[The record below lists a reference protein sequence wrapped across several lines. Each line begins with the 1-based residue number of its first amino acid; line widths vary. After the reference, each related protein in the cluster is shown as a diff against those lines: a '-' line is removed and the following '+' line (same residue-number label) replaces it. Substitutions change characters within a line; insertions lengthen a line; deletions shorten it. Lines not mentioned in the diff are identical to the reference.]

1 MQKKIASKI
10 SAGVL
15 SALLVL
21 QGMFPTV
28 AVMADEI
35 SETGSSETVIEETIA
50 ETSESSETKATE
62 ETKASETSETTAE
75 TKPSETEET
84 ATTGS
89 TETSET
95 TAAETSES
103 TAEQTVPSETTEA
116 SAPSETTEA
125 KSSVNIVDA
134 TDSKAFSNI
143 VSDLSTSNR
152 LIVQT
157 TADIRSFIRNSTG
170 AYLNGTYVIAFSDK
184 ASYNSAISYF
194 EANGIAYAE
203 DGAVSL
209 CSNGIDLIK
218 GYEINPGASTKIAVI
233 DTGSNVANEK
243 YSVIGD
249 DVTDQHGHGTNISNY
264 ILSQTNDAYIIS
276 IKAIGSD
283 GTGNVSDICA
293 AITMAQNLKV
303 EVILMALSVKDNGE
317 YDAFKELVWDAQSKG
332 ITVIAS
338 AGNNNADAEDY
349 LPAGISGVITV
360 GALTEDG
367 YKYSTS
373 NYGDVVDYYIPAKS
387 TSEASALFAGK
398 LIANKLDGVATSYK
412 VNADDPTDP
421 VEPDTDLAEVNLTK
435 KKAGVYIFVTKAQMV
450 AAGYTSSDAFRNAV
464 VNAADAMTG
473 AKYSQSGSGGS
484 GEKVDC
490 ITYTHLAF
498 AQALKKISKLRESGG
513 YVYFSGSCKGEK
525 PWRLYTTTGSTGC
538 TSWLSLHGIGSPSS
552 AGVSMASHSLKDL
565 GVEKGDLVFFGNS
578 KDGYWHHAAIYAG
591 SSTYF
596 WQARGSSYTAGK
608 SKRSGVSVNED
619 TSGNDRILV
628 LHIEDFKE
636 EPKIT
641 LTKSIESGYSV
652 LTDGNS
658 CYSLA
663 GTSYTLYKSYEF
675 GDVPTQEL
683 ATFSIDASGK
693 TSTTYKIAANTTYF
707 LVETKSGSGFEID
720 PAIYKIV
727 TGSKVTDPITVTNLL
742 TEESTKIS
750 VKNDLFTI
758 PMTDIP
764 VVDPF
769 AFNLDKVSTEGQH
782 TTADFNNAKF
792 RLEYYGQN
800 IAFDTA
806 VSGTPTTVFEFNLNG
821 TKQQVSLKFLAGLT
835 ATGGSNKNYFKNLYD
850 SGILDNDFKLPL
862 GTYRIYEIGAPAGYE
877 LNKQVFRIR
886 IYQGSDG
893 NATRKMGAEGTAA
906 NGYNYFSHK
915 LDKSDPNYA
924 QLKITLNETTIN
936 GHYSL
941 TKTMDDNEIVKD
953 ITGVYNFELRNMT
966 DDTLIATGVSEKDG
980 RVHWTYKLADL
991 YSADNP
997 EIDLTGKQT
1006 YELELAVYNA
1016 NKAKIS
1022 YEVREFIPQTAFGN
1036 TSIEYSYT
1044 TPSGWTRS
1052 ADGSYFYKKVTLN
1065 DNDTFVDVLKNNV
1078 EYGDIS
1084 INKAIPVDDTFDRT
1098 KVTFYLY
1105 NTDKNVLIASGKVD
1119 SNGNIE
1125 WTKLASTGYG
1135 VDDCKVGINE
1145 VKHLPLG
1152 KYRIEEVWNRAYLE
1166 SLDGRKVE
1174 IISTNN
1180 SGWTLDQKSDTTRYY
1195 KNFVLKEDGKVFAF
1209 GSIKNDEHVQWFN
1222 MTKTVTVAGD
1232 VSTIKADLFYVTDN
1246 KELVKVAEGSCTTSK
1261 GKGTYNFTWEYNGVS
1276 EIRKGIQTL
1285 KLPEGDYIVREYVPK
1300 TFYANNKDN
1309 VPYTYMVPEGFTAV
1323 KDKSGKIVSFEKSF
1337 HAYNNETAV
1346 ISQSITNTR
1355 IEASLEIRKVEQA
1368 ATIDRDFRFAIY
1380 YRGNEAEAQNIG
1392 VFTDKYFLDTVTVRT
1407 SKGSGMASL
1416 NKIPE
1421 GWYEIVEIQS
1431 VGWAASWVNSD
1442 TNTADGKLI
1451 HASSEGGTNATPVI
1465 RDNVAL
1471 FGIDVPGVLVYNK
1484 ISIDVFVKKYD
1495 AWTKKVIT
1503 TAGDHPENIHLTFYL
1518 YKDTNGNGVLDKDE
1532 MGSYQV
1538 MVDTDD
1544 DGNVVFKDI
1553 PAGKYI
1559 LREVATV
1566 NGYYLTA
1573 PDIAFEVNDAI
1584 NFEAHPANTP
1594 YAEPVKVKKVDN
1606 ETNEP
1611 LSGAEFAVFV
1621 DSNDNGVWDKADKRA
1636 QVWIDANKNK
1646 LIDDGELKECVMT
1659 ETSEGVYE
1667 SNGVLHFND
1676 GSKDFG
1682 NRYFIVEVNAP
1693 TGYFFVKPDGT
1704 FTTENTCEAFT
1715 IRAKDT
1721 TAADFKVGV
1730 KEFKFRN
1737 QTGSV
1742 YIHKVND
1749 KNEFLSGA
1757 EFTIYR
1763 DEDCKEIVGKLVEN
1777 TENQRYEYRGLGIGK
1792 YYIKE
1797 TIAPEYYIEDPNTYA
1812 FEITTTAIH
1821 ATVDNI
1827 DWKPEDGI
1835 RGEFLNFNP
1844 IVKTTLTDTDTK
1856 VHVVTLKKTITLV
1869 DTVEYEGLIVG
1880 KAYVMEGTLYDKATG
1895 KEILDAEG
1903 KPVTNSVTF
1912 IPKTANGTV
1921 DVPFTIE
1928 IELVTGKTLVAAEK
1942 VKPEGSDRYCG
1953 IHYDLNDIEQT
1964 VYVPKIGTT
1973 ATINGDKA
1981 IYLGSKEVRNLT
1993 IVDKLSYK
2001 GLEPGRTYRAEAALY
2016 KTDGTQITRN
2026 GTPVIAMLEFTPK
2039 SSEGSVEVKIT
2050 FSSEGLSEGDKIV
2063 VFEKVYDALTGILI
2077 GSHEDLND
2085 DGQTVTIHFRPST
2098 GEVMPTYMKFGAA
2111 LLSLTTLVAS
2121 LFIRRKKKLAC

>member
-15 SALLVL
+15 SAVLVL

-28 AVMADEI
+28 AVMADEV
-35 SETGSSETVIEETIA
+35 SETGSSETVIEETIV
-50 ETSESSETKATE
+50 ETSESE
-62 ETKASETSETTAE
+62 ETTATEDTKVPE
-75 TKPSETEET
+75 TSETEET
-84 ATTGS
+84 VVPEETTVV
-89 TETSET
+89 ETSET
-95 TAAETSES
+95 DTT
-103 TAEQTVPSETTEA
+103 ETTVA
-116 SAPSETTEA
+116 SEPSDSNSA
-125 KSSVNIVDA
+125 VNIVVA
-134 TDSKAFSNI
+134 ADSKAFSDI
-143 VSDLSTSNR
+143 VSDLSSSNR

-157 TADIRSFIRNSTG
+157 ASDIRNVIKNATGVSFD
-170 AYLNGTYVIAFSDK
+170 GTYVISFADK
-184 ASYNSAISYF
+184 KSYDSAISYF
-194 EANGIAYAE
+194 EAHKITYAE
-203 DGAVSL
+203 DGAVKL
-209 CSNGIDLIK
+209 CAGNIEFVLNSG
-218 GYEINPGASTKIAVI
+218 INPNAKTKIAVI

-249 DVTDQHGHGTNISNY
+249 DVSDQHGHGTNIANY
-264 ILSQTNDAYIIS
+264 ILSETDDAYIIS

-293 AITMAQNLKV
+293 AVTMAQSMNV
-303 EVILMALSVKDNGE
+303 DVILMALSVKDNGE
-317 YDAFKELVWDAQSKG
+317 YDAFKEIVKEAKSSG

-338 AGNNNADAEDY
+338 AGNNNADASAY
-349 LPAGISGVITV
+349 LPAGIEGVITV
-360 GALTEDG
+360 GAITADG
-367 YKYSTS
+367 YKYSSS
-373 NYGDVVDYYIPAKS
+373 NYGSCVNYYVSATS
-387 TSEASALFAGK
+387 TSQASALFAGK
-398 LIANKLDGVATSYK
+398 FIAKNIGDVATSCTI
-412 VNADDPTDP
+412 APDDPTDA
-421 VEPDTDLAEVNLTK
+421 DDSDSDLAEVNLTK
-435 KKAGVYIFVTKAQMV
+435 KKAGVYIFITKEQMV

-473 AKYSQSGSGGS
+473 AKYAQSGSGGS

-552 AGVSMASHSLKDL
+552 AGVKMSTHSLSDL
-565 GVEKGDLVFFGNS
+565 GVEKGDLVFFGKS
-578 KDGYWHHAAIYAG
+578 SDGYWHHAAIYAG
-591 SSTYF
+591 SGTYF

-608 SKRSGVSVNED
+608 SQRSGVSVNED

-641 LTKSIESGYSV
+641 LTKSVESDSSV

-663 GTSYTLYKSYEF
+663 GTTYTLYKSYEF
-675 GDVPTQEL
+675 GDVPTQAL

-693 TSTTYKIAANTTYF
+693 TSTTYKIAANSTYF

-720 PAIYKIV
+720 PAIYKIE
-727 TGSKVTDPITVTNLL
+727 TGSKVTDAITVTNLL
-742 TEESTKIS
+742 TEKSTKIS

-764 VVDPF
+764 VSDPF

-792 RLEYYGQN
+792 RLEFFGEK
-800 IAFDTA
+800 ITFDTPI
-806 VSGTPTTVFEFNLNG
+806 TTQKPTTVFEFSLNG
-821 TKQQVSLKFLAGLT
+821 KSQRITLKFLAGLKAT
-835 ATGGSNKNYFKNLYD
+835 AGSNKTYFKDIYD
-850 SGILDNDFKLPL
+850 ADIFDGGMRLPL
-862 GTYRIYEIGAPAGYE
+862 GTYRIYEISAPDGYE
-877 LNKQVFRIR
+877 LNTQVFRTR
-886 IYQGSDG
+886 IYQKDD
-893 NATRKMGAEGTAA
+893 GTAA
-906 NGYNYFSHK
+906 RKSGVEGMSESGYNYFSHK
-915 LDKSDPNYA
+915 LDKSGSDYDL
-924 QLKITLNETTIN
+924 LKITLDETTVN

-941 TKTMDDNEIVKD
+941 TKEMDDNEIVKD
-953 ITGVYNFELRNMT
+953 ITGVYHFELRNTT
-966 DDTLIATGVSEKDG
+966 DNTLIATGVSEKDG
-980 RVHWTYKLADL
+980 RVRWTYTLDGL
-991 YSADNP
+991 RMADNLG
-997 EIDLTGKQT
+997 IFLTNTST

-1016 NKAKIS
+1016 GKAKIS
-1022 YEVREFIPQTAFGN
+1022 YEVREFIPDTVYGN
-1036 TSIEYSYT
+1036 TSIGYSYT
-1044 TPSGWTRS
+1044 TPSGWTKS
-1052 ADGSYFYKKVTLN
+1052 DDGSYFYKKVTLS
-1065 DNDTFVDVLKNNV
+1065 DNDTYVDVIKNNV

-1105 NTDKNVLIASGKVD
+1105 NTDKNILIASGKVD
-1119 SNGNIE
+1119 SKGNIE

-1135 VDDCKVGINE
+1135 VDDCRVGINE

-1152 KYRIEEVWNRAYLE
+1152 NYRIEEVWNRAYLE
-1166 SLDGRKVE
+1166 SLDGKKVE

-1180 SGWTLDQKSDTTRYY
+1180 SGWTLDQKADTTRYY

-1209 GSIKNDEHVQWFN
+1209 GDIKNDEHVQWFN

-1232 VSTIKADLFYVTDN
+1232 VSTIKAELYYVTDN
-1246 KELVKVAEGSCTTSK
+1246 KELVRVADGTCTTSK

-1276 EIRKGIQTL
+1276 EMRNGLQTL

-1300 TFYANNKDN
+1300 TFYANGNKN

-1323 KDKSGKIVSFEKSF
+1323 KDKSGKIVYFEKSF
-1337 HAYNNETAV
+1337 HAYNNEKTV
-1346 ISQSITNTR
+1346 NSQSITNTR

-1368 ATIDRDFRFAIY
+1368 ATIDRDFKFAIY
-1380 YRGNEAEAQNIG
+1380 YRGNDEEAKNIG
-1392 VFTDKYFLDTVTVRT
+1392 VFTDEYLLDTVTVRT
-1407 SKGSGMASL
+1407 SKGSGMTKL

-1431 VGWAASWVNSD
+1431 AGWAASWVNSD
-1442 TNTADGKLI
+1442 SNTADGKLV

-1471 FGIDVPGVLVYNK
+1471 FGVDVPGVLVYNK

-1518 YKDTNGNGVLDKDE
+1518 YKDTNGNGVLDKEE

-1594 YAEPVKVKKVDN
+1594 YAEPVKVTKVDN

-1621 DSNDNGVWDKADKRA
+1621 DSNDNGVWDKADKKA

-1659 ETSEGVYE
+1659 ETSKGVYE

-1676 GSKDFG
+1676 GSKEFG
-1682 NRYFIVEVNAP
+1682 NRYFIVEVKAP
-1693 TGYFFVKPDGT
+1693 AGYFFVKPDGT

-1730 KEFKFRN
+1730 KEFVFRN

-1757 EFTIYR
+1757 EFTIYK
-1763 DEDCKEIVGKLVEN
+1763 DEDCTEIVGKLVEN
-1777 TENQRYEYRGLGIGK
+1777 TEKQRYEYRGLGIGK

-1797 TIAPEYYIEDPNTYA
+1797 TLAPEYYIEDPNTYD
-1812 FEITTTAIH
+1812 FEITTNATY

-1844 IVKTTLTDTDTK
+1844 IIKTTLTDTETK
-1856 VHVVTLKKTITLV
+1856 SHIVALRKTITLV
-1869 DTVEYEGLIVG
+1869 DTVKYEGLVIG
-1880 KAYVMEGTLYDKATG
+1880 KPYVMEGTLYDKATG

-1903 KPVTNSVTF
+1903 KPVTNSVVF
-1912 IPKTANGTV
+1912 IPATTDGTV

-1942 VKPEGSDRYCG
+1942 VKPEGSNRYRG
-1953 IHYDLNDIEQT
+1953 IHYDLNDVEQT

-1973 ATINGDKA
+1973 ATIGGEKA
-1981 IYLGSKEVRNLT
+1981 IYLGSKEVRNIT
-1993 IVDKLSYK
+1993 ITDKLSYK

-2026 GTPVIAMLEFTPK
+2026 GKPVIAMLEFTPK

-2063 VFEKVYDALTGILI
+2063 VFETVYDVETGILI

-2098 GEVMPTYMKFGAA
+2098 GEVMPTYMKFGVA
-2111 LLSLTTLVAS
+2111 LLSLSTLVAS
-2121 LFIRRKKKLAC
+2121 LVIRRKKKLAC

>member
-15 SALLVL
+15 SAVLVL

-35 SETGSSETVIEETIA
+35 SETGSSETVIEETI
-50 ETSESSETKATE
+50 SETDPSKTE
-62 ETKASETSETTAE
+62 ETVPTESSETSETTV
-75 TKPSETEET
+75 
-84 ATTGS
+84 
-89 TETSET
+89 
-95 TAAETSES
+95 AETS
-103 TAEQTVPSETTEA
+103 AEQTVPSETTETTA
-116 SAPSETTEA
+116 TSETTEA
-125 KSSVNIVDA
+125 KSSVDIVDA
-134 TDSKAFSNI
+134 ADSKAFSDI
-143 VSDLSTSNR
+143 VSDLSSANR

-157 TADIRSFIRNSTG
+157 SSDIRSAIKNAKGVSFD
-170 AYLNGTYVIAFSDK
+170 GTYVISFADK
-184 ASYNSAISYF
+184 SSYNNARSYF
-194 EANGIAYAE
+194 DSHKITYAE
-203 DGAVSL
+203 DGAVKL
-209 CSNGIDLIK
+209 CAGRVELIRNA
-218 GYEINPGASTKIAVI
+218 GINPNAKTKIAVI

-249 DVTDQHGHGTNISNY
+249 DVSDQHGHGTNIANY
-264 ILSQTNDAYIIS
+264 ILSETDDAYIIS

-283 GTGNVSDICA
+283 GMGNVSDICA
-293 AITMAQNLKV
+293 AITMAQSMKV
-303 EVILMALSVKDNGE
+303 DVILMALSVKDNGD
-317 YDAFKELVWDAQSKG
+317 YDAFKEIVKDARASG

-338 AGNNNADAEDY
+338 AGNNNADASSY
-349 LPAGISGVITV
+349 LPAGIDGVITV
-360 GALTEDG
+360 GAITTDG
-367 YKYSTS
+367 FKYFSS
-373 NYGDVVDYYIPAKS
+373 NYGPCVNYYVPATS
-387 TSEASALFAGK
+387 TSQASALFAGK
-398 LIANKLDGVATSYK
+398 FISKSIDGVATSC
-412 VNADDPTDP
+412 AISPDDPTD
-421 VEPDTDLAEVNLTK
+421 TDDSDSGLAEVNLTK
-435 KKAGVYIFVTKAQMV
+435 KKAGVYLFVTKSQMV
-450 AAGYTSSDAFRNAV
+450 SLGYSNSDDFRAAVIS
-464 VNAADAMTG
+464 AADAMTG
-473 AKYSQSGSGGS
+473 ANYAQSGGNGSS

-490 ITYTHLAF
+490 ITYTHVAY
-498 AQALKKISKLRESGG
+498 AQALGLISKVRQSGG
-513 YVYFSGSCKGEK
+513 KVYFSGSCTGKDTWK
-525 PWRLYTTTGSTGC
+525 LYTTTGHTGC
-538 TSWLSLHGIGSPSS
+538 TAWLSLHGISVPSNT
-552 AGVSMASHSLKDL
+552 GVNPDTHSLSSL
-565 GVEKGDLVFFGNS
+565 GVEKGDLVFFGKTS
-578 KDGYWHHAAIYAG
+578 DDRWHHAAIYSG
-591 SSTYF
+591 SGTSF
-596 WQARGSSYTAGK
+596 WQAKGSAYTAGK
-608 SKRSGVSVNED
+608 SSRSDVSLNED
-619 TSGNDRILV
+619 GSGYNRILV

-641 LTKSIESGYSV
+641 LTKSVESGHSV
-652 LTDGNS
+652 LTNGNS
-658 CYSLA
+658 CYSLS
-663 GTSYTLYKSYEF
+663 GTKYTLYKSYEF
-675 GDVPTQEL
+675 GDVPTQAL
-683 ATFSIDASGK
+683 ATFTMDASGK

-707 LVETKSGSGFEID
+707 LVETASGSGFEID

-727 TGSKVTDPITVTNLL
+727 TGSSATDPIKVTNLL
-742 TEESTKIS
+742 TEKTQTIS

-758 PMTDIP
+758 PMTDTP

-769 AFNLDKVSTEGQH
+769 SINLDKISTEGQR
-782 TTADFNNAKF
+782 TTANFNNAKF
-792 RLEYYGQN
+792 RLEFYGKS
-800 IAFDTA
+800 IAFDTP

-835 ATGGSNKNYFKNLYD
+835 ATSGSNKTYFKDLYD
-850 SGILDNDFKLPL
+850 SEILENGIKLPL

-877 LNKQVFRIR
+877 LNTQVFRVR

-893 NATRKMGAEGTAA
+893 IATRKVGVEGTSP

-915 LDKSDPNYA
+915 LDKTNPDYNL
-924 QLKITLNETTIN
+924 LKITLNETTVN

-941 TKTMDDNEIVKD
+941 TKEMDDNEIVKD
-953 ITGVYNFELRNMT
+953 ITGVYTFELRNTT
-966 DDTLIATGVSEKDG
+966 DNTLIATGVSEKDG
-980 RVHWTYKLADL
+980 KVRWTYKLADL
-991 YSADNP
+991 HMADNP
-997 EIDLTGKQT
+997 EVILTGTST

-1016 NKAKIS
+1016 GKAKIS
-1022 YEVREFIPQTAFGN
+1022 YEVREFIPKTIFGD

-1052 ADGSYFYKKVTLN
+1052 ADGSCFSKKVTLN
-1065 DNDTFVDVLKNNV
+1065 DNATFVDVIRNNV

-1105 NTDKNVLIASGKVD
+1105 NTDKNVLIATGKVD
-1119 SNGNIE
+1119 SKGNIE
-1125 WTKLASTGYG
+1125 WTKVAAKGYG
-1135 VDDCKVGINE
+1135 VDDCRVGINE

-1152 KYRIEEVWNRAYLE
+1152 NYRIEEVWNRAYLD
-1166 SLDGRKVE
+1166 SLDGKKVE

-1180 SGWTLDQKSDTTRYY
+1180 SGWTLDQKADTTRYY

-1246 KELVKVAEGSCTTSK
+1246 KELIKVAEGTCTTSK
-1261 GKGTYNFTWEYNGVS
+1261 GKGTYNFTWKYNGVS
-1276 EIRKGIQTL
+1276 ENRNGLQTL

-1300 TFYANNKDN
+1300 TFYANGNDN

-1337 HAYNNETAV
+1337 HASNNETAV

-1380 YRGNEAEAQNIG
+1380 YRGNEEKAQNIG
-1392 VFTDKYFLDTVTVRT
+1392 VFTDKYLLDTVTVRT
-1407 SKGSGMASL
+1407 SKGSGMTKL

-1431 VGWAASWVNSD
+1431 AGWAASWVNSD
-1442 TNTADGKLI
+1442 SNTADGKLV

-1471 FGIDVPGVLVYNK
+1471 FGVDVPGVLVYNK

-1495 AWTKKVIT
+1495 AWTKQVIT
-1503 TAGDHPENIHLTFYL
+1503 KAGDHPENIHLTFYL

-1594 YAEPVKVKKVDN
+1594 YAEPVKVTKVDN

-1621 DSNDNGVWDKADKRA
+1621 DSNDNGVWDKADKKA
-1636 QVWIDANKNK
+1636 QVWIDSNKNK
-1646 LIDDGELKECVMT
+1646 LIDDGELKECVMA
-1659 ETSEGVYE
+1659 ETSKGVYE

-1676 GSKDFG
+1676 GSKEFG
-1682 NRYFIVEVNAP
+1682 NRYFIVEVKAP
-1693 TGYFFVKPDGT
+1693 AGYFFVKPDGT

-1715 IRAKDT
+1715 IRDKDT
-1721 TAADFKVGV
+1721 TAADFKVGI

-1742 YIHKVND
+1742 YVHKVND

-1757 EFTIYR
+1757 EFTIYK
-1763 DEDCKEIVGKLVEN
+1763 DEDCTVIVGKLVEN
-1777 TENQRYEYRGLGIGK
+1777 TEKQRYEYRGLGIGK
-1792 YYIKE
+1792 YYLKE
-1797 TIAPEYYIEDPNTYA
+1797 TVAPEYYIEDPNTYD
-1812 FEITTTAIH
+1812 FEITTTATY

-1844 IVKTTLTDTDTK
+1844 IVKTTLTDTETK
-1856 VHVVTLKKTITLV
+1856 GHIVALRKTITLV
-1869 DTVEYEGLIVG
+1869 DTVKFEGLIVG
-1880 KAYVMEGTLYDKATG
+1880 KTYIMEGTLYDKETG
-1895 KEILDAEG
+1895 KAILGPDG
-1903 KPVTNSVTF
+1903 KPITNSVPFKPET
-1912 IPKTANGTV
+1912 TDGTV
-1921 DVPFTIE
+1921 DVPFTVE

-1942 VKPEGSDRYCG
+1942 VKPGNSERYCG
-1953 IHYDLNDIEQT
+1953 IHYDLNDVEQT

-1973 ATINGDKA
+1973 ATINGKKA
-1981 IYLGSKEVRNLT
+1981 IYLGSKEVRNIT
-1993 IVDKLSYK
+1993 ITDKLSFK
-2001 GLEPGRTYRAEAALY
+2001 GLEPGKTYRAEATLY
-2016 KTDGTQITRN
+2016 KADGTQLMSN
-2026 GTPVIAMLEFTPK
+2026 GNPVISMLEFTPK

-2063 VFEKVYDALTGILI
+2063 VFEKVYDVDTGILI

-2085 DGQTVTIHFRPST
+2085 DNQTVTIHFRPST
-2098 GEVMPTYMKFGAA
+2098 GEVMPTYMKIGMA
-2111 LLSLTTLVAS
+2111 LLSLSTLTAS
-2121 LFIRRKKKLAC
+2121 VFIRRKKRLA

>member
-1 MQKKIASKI
+1 MQKKMASKI

-15 SALLVL
+15 SAVLVL

-50 ETSESSETKATE
+50 ETSESE
-62 ETKASETSETTAE
+62 ESKVSETSETTAE
-75 TKPSETEET
+75 TEPSETEET
-84 ATTGS
+84 VATEPS
-89 TETSET
+89 ETSET
-95 TAAETSES
+95 TVAETS
-103 TAEQTVPSETTEA
+103 AEQTVPSETAETTA
-116 SAPSETTEA
+116 TSETTEA

-134 TDSKAFSNI
+134 TDYKVFSDI
-143 VSDLSTSNR
+143 VSDLSSANR

-157 TADIRSFIRNSTG
+157 EKDIRSKITNATG
-170 AYLNGTYVIAFSDK
+170 AYLDGTYVIAFSDK
-184 ASYNSAISYF
+184 ASYNGAISYF

-209 CSNGIDLIK
+209 CSNDLDLINN
-218 GYEINPGASTKIAVI
+218 YEINPGASTKIAVI
-233 DTGSNVANEK
+233 DTGSNVANER

-249 DVTDQHGHGTNISNY
+249 DVSDKHGHGTNISNY

-293 AITMAQNLKV
+293 AITMAQNLNV

-317 YDAFKELVWDAQSKG
+317 YDAFKELVWEAEAKG
-332 ITVIAS
+332 IKIIAS

-360 GALTEDG
+360 GAITEDG
-367 YKYSTS
+367 YKYSSS
-373 NYGDVVDYYIPAKS
+373 NYGDMVDYYVPAKS
-387 TSEASALFAGK
+387 TSEASALFAGMF
-398 LIANKLDGVATSYK
+398 IANKIGDVATSCK
-412 VNADDPTDP
+412 IKEDEPTDP

-435 KKAGVYIFVTKAQMV
+435 KKAGVYVFVTKAQMV

-473 AKYSQSGSGGS
+473 AKYAQSGSGGS

-490 ITYTHLAF
+490 ITYTHLAY

-552 AGVSMASHSLKDL
+552 AGVKMSTHSLSDL
-565 GVEKGDLVFFGNS
+565 GVEKGDLVFFGKS
-578 KDGYWHHAAIYAG
+578 SDGYWHHAAIYAG

-596 WQARGSSYTAGK
+596 WQARGSDYTAGK

-641 LTKSIESGYSV
+641 LTKSVESGYSV
-652 LTDGNS
+652 LTNGNG

-663 GTSYTLYKSYEF
+663 GTTYTLYKSYEF
-675 GDVPTQEL
+675 GDVPTQAL
-683 ATFSIDASGK
+683 ATFAMDASGK
-693 TSTTYKIAANTTYF
+693 TSTNYKIAANTTYF
-707 LVETKSGSGFEID
+707 LVETASGSGFEID
-720 PAIYKIV
+720 PTIYKIE
-727 TGSKVTDPITVTNLL
+727 TGSTVTAPIKVTNLL
-742 TEESTKIS
+742 TETTETIS

-758 PMTDIP
+758 PMTDTP

-769 AFNLDKVSTEGQH
+769 SINLDKISTEGQR
-782 TTADFNNAKF
+782 TTANFNNAKF
-792 RLEYYGQN
+792 RLEFYGKS
-800 IAFDTA
+800 IAFDTP

-835 ATGGSNKNYFKNLYD
+835 ATGGSNKTYFKDLYD
-850 SGILDNDFKLPL
+850 SEILEDDLKLPL

-877 LNKQVFRIR
+877 LNNQVFRVR

-893 NATRKMGAEGTAA
+893 IATRKVGVEGTSP

-915 LDKSDPNYA
+915 LDKTNPDYDF
-924 QLKITLNETTIN
+924 LKITLNETTVN

-941 TKTMDDNEIVKD
+941 TKEMDDNEIVKD
-953 ITGVYNFELRNMT
+953 ISGVYTFELRNTT
-966 DDTLIATGVSEKDG
+966 DNTLIATGVSEKDG
-980 RVHWTYKLADL
+980 RVLWTYKLAGL
-991 YSADNP
+991 HMADNP
-997 EIDLTGKQT
+997 DVILTGTST

-1016 NKAKIS
+1016 GKAKIS
-1022 YEVREFIPQTAFGN
+1022 YEVRELIPKTVFGD
-1036 TSIEYSYT
+1036 TSIEYPYT

-1052 ADGSYFYKKVTLN
+1052 ADGSYFSKKVTLN
-1065 DNDTFVDVLKNNV
+1065 DNATFVDVIRNNV

-1105 NTDKNVLIASGKVD
+1105 NTDKNVLIATGKVD

-1125 WTKLASTGYG
+1125 WTKAASKGYG
-1135 VDDCKVGINE
+1135 VDDCRVGINE

-1152 KYRIEEVWNRAYLE
+1152 NYRIEEVWNRAYLE
-1166 SLDGRKVE
+1166 SLDGKKVE

-1180 SGWTLDQKSDTTRYY
+1180 SGWTLDQKADTTRYY
-1195 KNFVLKEDGKVFAF
+1195 KNFVLKDDGKVFAF

-1246 KELVKVAEGSCTTSK
+1246 KELIKVAEGSCTTSK

-1276 EIRKGIQTL
+1276 ENRNGLQTL

-1300 TFYANNKDN
+1300 TFYANGNDN

-1337 HAYNNETAV
+1337 HASNNETAV

-1380 YRGNEAEAQNIG
+1380 YRGNEEKAQNIG
-1392 VFTDKYFLDTVTVRT
+1392 VFTDKYLLDTVTVRT
-1407 SKGSGMASL
+1407 SKGSGMTKL

-1431 VGWAASWVNSD
+1431 AGWAASWVNSD
-1442 TNTADGKLI
+1442 SNTADGKLV
-1451 HASSEGGTNATPVI
+1451 HATSEGGTNATPVI

-1471 FGIDVPGVLVYNK
+1471 FGVDVPGVLVYNK

-1495 AWTKKVIT
+1495 AWTKQVIT
-1503 TAGDHPENIHLTFYL
+1503 KAGDHPENIHLTFYL

-1594 YAEPVKVKKVDN
+1594 YAEPVKVTKVDN

-1621 DSNDNGVWDKADKRA
+1621 DSNDNGVWDKADKKA

-1646 LIDDGELKECVMT
+1646 LIDDGELKECVMA
-1659 ETSEGVYE
+1659 ETSKGVYE

-1676 GSKDFG
+1676 GSKEFG
-1682 NRYFIVEVNAP
+1682 NRYFIIEVNAP
-1693 TGYFFVKPDGT
+1693 SGYFFVKPDGT
-1704 FTTENTCEAFT
+1704 FTTENTFEAFS
-1715 IRAKDT
+1715 IRGKDT
-1721 TAADFKVGV
+1721 TAADFKVGI

-1742 YIHKVND
+1742 YVHKVND

-1757 EFTIYR
+1757 EFTIYK
-1763 DEDCKEIVGKLVEN
+1763 DEDCTVIVGKLVEN
-1777 TENQRYEYRGLGIGK
+1777 TEKQRYEYRGLDIGK

-1812 FEITTTAIH
+1812 FEITTSATH

-1844 IVKTTLTDTDTK
+1844 IVKTTLTDTETK
-1856 VHVVTLKKTITLV
+1856 THIVALRKTITLV
-1869 DTVEYEGLIVG
+1869 DTVKFEGLTVG
-1880 KAYVMEGTLYDKATG
+1880 KSYIMEGTLYDKATG
-1895 KEILDAEG
+1895 KAILGSDG
-1903 KPVTNSVTF
+1903 NPITNSVPFKPET
-1912 IPKTANGTV
+1912 TDGTV
-1921 DVPFTIE
+1921 DVPFTVE
-1928 IELVTGKTLVAAEK
+1928 IELVTGKTLVAGEK

-1953 IHYDLNDIEQT
+1953 IHYDLNDAPQT

-1973 ATINGDKA
+1973 ATINGNKA
-1981 IYLGSKEVRNLT
+1981 IYLGSKEIRNIT
-1993 IVDKLSYK
+1993 ITDKIAYK
-2001 GLEPGRTYRAEAALY
+2001 GLEPGRTYRAEATLY
-2016 KTDGTQITRN
+2016 KKDGTQLMSN
-2026 GTPVIAMLEFTPK
+2026 GNPVISMLEFTPK

-2063 VFEKVYDALTGILI
+2063 VFEKVYDVETGILI

-2085 DGQTVTIHFRPST
+2085 DDQTVTIHFRPST

-2111 LLSLTTLVAS
+2111 LLSLSTLTAS
-2121 LFIRRKKKLAC
+2121 IFIRRKKKFAC

>member
-28 AVMADEI
+28 SVMADEI
-35 SETGSSETVIEETIA
+35 SETKPSETVIEKTI
-50 ETSESSETKATE
+50 TESSE
-62 ETKASETSETTAE
+62 ETKASEETTVPETSETTTE
-75 TKPSETEET
+75 TKTSETEET
-84 ATTGS
+84 TASEETTVPETSETGI

-95 TAAETSES
+95 T
-103 TAEQTVPSETTEA
+103 ETTETA
-116 SAPSETTEA
+116 APSEPTEA
-125 KSSVNIVDA
+125 RSTVNIVNA
-134 TDSKAFSNI
+134 TDSKAFSDI
-143 VSDLSTSNR
+143 VSDLSSANR

-157 TADIRSFIRNSTG
+157 TSDIRNVIKNATGVSFD
-170 AYLNGTYVIAFSDK
+170 GTYVISFSDK
-184 ASYNSAISYF
+184 ESYNSAITYF
-194 EANGIAYAE
+194 EAHKITYAE
-203 DGAVSL
+203 DGAVKL
-209 CSNGIDLIK
+209 CADRIELILNS
-218 GYEINPGASTKIAVI
+218 GINPNAKTRIAVI

-249 DVTDQHGHGTNISNY
+249 DVADQHGHGTNIANY
-264 ILSQTNDAYIIS
+264 ILSETDDAYIIS
-276 IKAIGSD
+276 IKAIGAD

-293 AITMAQNLKV
+293 AVTMAQSMNV
-303 EVILMALSVKDNGE
+303 DVILMALSVRDNGE
-317 YDAFKELVWDAQSKG
+317 YDAFKELVKEAKASG

-338 AGNNNADAEDY
+338 AGNNNADASAY
-349 LPAGISGVITV
+349 LPAGIEGVITV
-360 GALTEDG
+360 GAITADG
-367 YKYSTS
+367 FKYSSS
-373 NYGDVVDYYIPAKS
+373 NYGSCVNYYVPATS
-387 TSEASALFAGK
+387 TSQASALFAGK
-398 LIANKLDGVATSYK
+398 FIAKNIGDVATSCTI
-412 VNADDPTDP
+412 APDDPTDTDDS
-421 VEPDTDLAEVNLTK
+421 DTDLAEVNLTK
-435 KKAGVYIFVTKAQMV
+435 KKAGVYIFVTKEQMI

-473 AKYSQSGSGGS
+473 AKYAQSGSGGS

-490 ITYTHLAF
+490 ITYTHLAY

-552 AGVSMASHSLKDL
+552 AGVKMSTHSLSDL
-565 GVEKGDLVFFGNS
+565 GVKKGDLVFFGKS
-578 KDGYWHHAAIYAG
+578 SDGYWHHAAIYAG

-596 WQARGSSYTAGK
+596 WQARGSAYTAGK
-608 SKRSGVSVNED
+608 SKKSGVTVNED
-619 TSGNDRILV
+619 SSGNDRILV
-628 LHIEDFKE
+628 LHIEDFVE
-636 EPKIT
+636 ESSVT
-641 LTKSIESGYSV
+641 VTKSVTDGYSV
-652 LTDGNS
+652 LTNSNS
-658 CYSLA
+658 CYSLN
-663 GTSYTLYKSYEF
+663 GTTYTLYSAYSESE
-675 GDVPTQEL
+675 GLSGSL

-693 TSTTYKIAANTTYF
+693 TSTKYKIKANTTYY
-707 LVETKSGSGFEID
+707 LKETAAGSGFELD
-720 PAIYKIV
+720 NDIYKIV
-727 TGSKVTDPITVTNLL
+727 TGSSITADITVTNL
-742 TEESTKIS
+742 STGDSNKIS
-750 VKNDLFTI
+750 VKSNVFTI
-758 PMTDIP
+758 PMTDTP

-769 AFNLDKVSTEGQH
+769 SFNLDKVSTEGQH

-792 RLEYYGQN
+792 RLEFYGQS

-806 VSGTPTTVFEFNLNG
+806 VSGTPTTVFEFALNG
-821 TKQQVSLKFLAGLT
+821 KTQRVSLEYLAGLT
-835 ATGGSNKNYFKNLYD
+835 AIGGSNKTYFKDLYD
-850 SGILDNDFKLPL
+850 SEILDNDFMLPL
-862 GTYRIYEIGAPAGYE
+862 GTYRIYEISAPAGYE
-877 LNKQVFRIR
+877 LNTQVFRVR

-893 NATRKMGAEGTAA
+893 NASRTFGVEGAASS
-906 NGYNYFSHK
+906 GYNYFSHK
-915 LDKSDPNYA
+915 LDKSGSDYDL
-924 QLKITLNETTIN
+924 LKIALDETTIN
-936 GHYSL
+936 GYYSL
-941 TKTMDDNEIVKD
+941 TKEMDDNEIVKD
-953 ITGVYNFELRNMT
+953 IDGIYTFELRNTT
-966 DDTLIATGVSEKDG
+966 DNALIATGVSEKDG
-980 RVHWTYKLADL
+980 RVRWRYTLEGL
-991 YSADNP
+991 RMADNLG
-997 EIDLTGKQT
+997 IILTDTPT

-1016 NKAKIS
+1016 GKTKIS
-1022 YEVREFIPQTAFGN
+1022 YEVREFIPKTVFGN

-1052 ADGSYFYKKVTLN
+1052 ADGKYFSKKVTLN
-1065 DNDTFVDVLKNNV
+1065 DNATFVDVIKNNV
-1078 EYGDIS
+1078 EYGDIT

-1105 NTDKNVLIASGKVD
+1105 NTDKNVLVTSGKVD
-1119 SNGNIE
+1119 SKGNIE

-1135 VDDCKVGINE
+1135 VDDCRVGINE

-1152 KYRIEEVWNRAYLE
+1152 NYRIEEVWNRAYLE
-1166 SLDGRKVE
+1166 SLDGKKVE

-1180 SGWTLDQKSDTTRYY
+1180 SGWALDQKADTTRYY
-1195 KNFVLKEDGKVFAF
+1195 KAFVLKEDGKVFAF
-1209 GSIKNDEHVQWFN
+1209 GDITNDEHVQWFN

-1246 KELVKVAEGSCTTSK
+1246 KELIRVAEGSCTTSK

-1276 EIRKGIQTL
+1276 ENRNGLQTL
-1285 KLPEGDYIVREYVPK
+1285 KLPEGDYIVKEYVPK
-1300 TFYANNKDN
+1300 TFYANGKSN

-1337 HAYNNETAV
+1337 HASNNETAV

-1368 ATIDRDFRFAIY
+1368 ATIDRDFKFAIY
-1380 YRGNEAEAQNIG
+1380 YRGNDAEAKNIG
-1392 VFTDKYFLDTVTVRT
+1392 VFTDKYLLDTVTVRT

-1416 NKIPE
+1416 SKIPE

-1431 VGWAASWVNSD
+1431 AGWAASWVNSD
-1442 TNTADGKLI
+1442 SNTADGKLV
-1451 HASSEGGTNATPVI
+1451 HASSEDGTNATPVI

-1471 FGIDVPGVLVYNK
+1471 FGVDVPGVLVYNK

-1503 TAGDHPENIHLTFYL
+1503 TAGNHPEDIHLTFYL
-1518 YKDTNGNGVLDKDE
+1518 YKDTNGNGALDKDE

-1594 YAEPVKVKKVDN
+1594 YAEPVKVTKVDN

-1621 DSNDNGVWDKADKRA
+1621 DSNDNGVWDKDDKKA
-1636 QVWIDANKNK
+1636 EVWIDANKNK
-1646 LIDDGELKECVMT
+1646 LIDDGELKECAMA
-1659 ETSEGVYE
+1659 ETSKGVYE
-1667 SNGVLHFND
+1667 SYGVLHFND
-1676 GSKDFG
+1676 GSKEFG
-1682 NRYFIVEVNAP
+1682 NRYFIVEVKAP
-1693 TGYFFVKPDGT
+1693 AGYFFVKPDGT

-1715 IRAKDT
+1715 IRGKDT
-1721 TAADFKVGV
+1721 TATDFKVGI

-1737 QTGSV
+1737 QTGTV
-1742 YIHKVND
+1742 YVHKAND

-1757 EFTIYR
+1757 EFTIYK
-1763 DEDCKEIVGKLVEN
+1763 DEECKVVVGKLTEN
-1777 TENQRYEYRGLGIGK
+1777 TEKQRYEYRGLDIGK

-1812 FEITTTAIH
+1812 FEITTSATH

-1844 IVKTTLTDTDTK
+1844 IVKTTLTDTETK
-1856 VHVVTLKKTITLV
+1856 THIVALRKTITLV
-1869 DTVEYEGLIVG
+1869 DTVKFEGLTVG
-1880 KAYVMEGTLYDKATG
+1880 KSYVMEGTLYDKATG
-1895 KEILDAEG
+1895 EIINDSEG
-1903 KPVTNSVTF
+1903 KPITNSVIFVPET
-1912 IPKTANGTV
+1912 TDGTV
-1921 DVPFTIE
+1921 DVPFTVE

-1942 VKPEGSDRYCG
+1942 VKPENSERYCG
-1953 IHYDLNDIEQT
+1953 IHYDLNDVEQT

-1973 ATINGDKA
+1973 ATIGGNKA
-1981 IYLGSKEVRNLT
+1981 IYLGSKEVRNIT
-1993 IVDKLSYK
+1993 ITDKLSYK

-2063 VFEKVYDALTGILI
+2063 VFEKVFDVETGILI

-2111 LLSLTTLVAS
+2111 LLSLSTLVAS
-2121 LFIRRKKKLAC
+2121 LLIRRKKKLSC

>member
-15 SALLVL
+15 SAVLVL

-35 SETGSSETVIEETIA
+35 SETGSSETVIEETI
-50 ETSESSETKATE
+50 SETDPSKTE
-62 ETKASETSETTAE
+62 ETVPTESSETSETTV
-75 TKPSETEET
+75 
-84 ATTGS
+84 
-89 TETSET
+89 
-95 TAAETSES
+95 AETS
-103 TAEQTVPSETTEA
+103 AEQTVPSETTETTA
-116 SAPSETTEA
+116 TSETTEA
-125 KSSVNIVDA
+125 KSSVDIVDA
-134 TDSKAFSNI
+134 ADSKAFSDI
-143 VSDLSTSNR
+143 VSDLSSANR

-157 TADIRSFIRNSTG
+157 SSDIRSAIKNAKGVSFD
-170 AYLNGTYVIAFSDK
+170 GTYVISFADK
-184 ASYNSAISYF
+184 SSYNNARSYF
-194 EANGIAYAE
+194 DSHKITYAE
-203 DGAVSL
+203 DGAVKL
-209 CSNGIDLIK
+209 CAGRVELIRNA
-218 GYEINPGASTKIAVI
+218 GINPNAKTKIAVI

-249 DVTDQHGHGTNISNY
+249 DVSDQHGHGTNIANY
-264 ILSQTNDAYIIS
+264 ILSETDDAYIIS

-283 GTGNVSDICA
+283 GMGNVSDICA
-293 AITMAQNLKV
+293 AITMAQSMKV
-303 EVILMALSVKDNGE
+303 DVILMALSVKDNGD
-317 YDAFKELVWDAQSKG
+317 YDAFKEIVKDARASG

-338 AGNNNADAEDY
+338 AGNNNADASSY
-349 LPAGISGVITV
+349 LPAGIDGVITV
-360 GALTEDG
+360 GAITTDG
-367 YKYSTS
+367 FKYFSS
-373 NYGDVVDYYIPAKS
+373 NYGPCVNYYVPATS
-387 TSEASALFAGK
+387 TSQASALFAGK
-398 LIANKLDGVATSYK
+398 FISKSIDGVATSC
-412 VNADDPTDP
+412 AISPDDPTD
-421 VEPDTDLAEVNLTK
+421 TDDSDSGLAEVNLTK
-435 KKAGVYIFVTKAQMV
+435 KKAGVYLFVTKSQMV
-450 AAGYTSSDAFRNAV
+450 SLGYSNSDDFRAAVIS
-464 VNAADAMTG
+464 AADAMTG
-473 AKYSQSGSGGS
+473 ANYAQSGGNGSS

-490 ITYTHLAF
+490 ITYTHVAY
-498 AQALKKISKLRESGG
+498 AQALGLISKVRQSGG
-513 YVYFSGSCKGEK
+513 KVYFSGSCTGKDTWK
-525 PWRLYTTTGSTGC
+525 LYTTTGHTGC
-538 TSWLSLHGIGSPSS
+538 TAWLSLHGISVPSNT
-552 AGVSMASHSLKDL
+552 GVNPDTHSLSSL
-565 GVEKGDLVFFGNS
+565 GVEKGDLVFFGKTS
-578 KDGYWHHAAIYAG
+578 DDRWHHAAIYSG
-591 SSTYF
+591 SGTSF
-596 WQARGSSYTAGK
+596 WQAKGSAYTAGK
-608 SKRSGVSVNED
+608 SSRSDVSLNED
-619 TSGNDRILV
+619 GSGYNRILV

-641 LTKSIESGYSV
+641 LTKSVESGHSV
-652 LTDGNS
+652 LTNGNS
-658 CYSLA
+658 CYSLS
-663 GTSYTLYKSYEF
+663 GTKYTLYKSYEF
-675 GDVPTQEL
+675 GDVPTQAL
-683 ATFSIDASGK
+683 ATFTMDASGK

-707 LVETKSGSGFEID
+707 LVETASGSGFEID

-727 TGSKVTDPITVTNLL
+727 TGSSATDPIKVTNLL
-742 TEESTKIS
+742 TEKTQTIS

-758 PMTDIP
+758 PMTDTP

-769 AFNLDKVSTEGQH
+769 SINLDKISTEGQR
-782 TTADFNNAKF
+782 TTANFNNAKF
-792 RLEYYGQN
+792 RLEFYGKS
-800 IAFDTA
+800 IAFDTP

-835 ATGGSNKNYFKNLYD
+835 ATSGSNKTYFKDLYD
-850 SGILDNDFKLPL
+850 SEILENGIKLPL

-877 LNKQVFRIR
+877 LNTQVFRVR

-893 NATRKMGAEGTAA
+893 IATRKVGVEGTSP

-915 LDKSDPNYA
+915 LDKTNPDYNL
-924 QLKITLNETTIN
+924 LKITLNETTVN

-941 TKTMDDNEIVKD
+941 TKEMDDNEIVKD
-953 ITGVYNFELRNMT
+953 ITGVYTFELRNTT
-966 DDTLIATGVSEKDG
+966 DNTLIATGVSEKDG
-980 RVHWTYKLADL
+980 KVRWTYKLADL
-991 YSADNP
+991 HMADNP
-997 EIDLTGKQT
+997 EVILTGTST

-1016 NKAKIS
+1016 GKAKIS
-1022 YEVREFIPQTAFGN
+1022 YEVREFIPKTIFGD

-1052 ADGSYFYKKVTLN
+1052 ADGSCFSKKVTLN
-1065 DNDTFVDVLKNNV
+1065 DNATFVDVIRNNV

-1105 NTDKNVLIASGKVD
+1105 NTDKNVLIATGKVD
-1119 SNGNIE
+1119 SKGNIE
-1125 WTKLASTGYG
+1125 WTKVAAKGYG
-1135 VDDCKVGINE
+1135 VDDCRVGINE

-1152 KYRIEEVWNRAYLE
+1152 NYRIEEVWNRAYLD
-1166 SLDGRKVE
+1166 SLDGKKVE

-1180 SGWTLDQKSDTTRYY
+1180 SGWTLDQKADTTRYY

-1246 KELVKVAEGSCTTSK
+1246 KELIKVAEGTCTTSK
-1261 GKGTYNFTWEYNGVS
+1261 GKGTYNFTWKYNGVS
-1276 EIRKGIQTL
+1276 ENRNGLQTL

-1300 TFYANNKDN
+1300 TFYANGNDN

-1337 HAYNNETAV
+1337 HASNNETAV

-1380 YRGNEAEAQNIG
+1380 YRGNEEKAQNIG
-1392 VFTDKYFLDTVTVRT
+1392 VFTDKYLLDTVTVRT
-1407 SKGSGMASL
+1407 SKGSGMTKL

-1431 VGWAASWVNSD
+1431 AGWAASWVNSD
-1442 TNTADGKLI
+1442 SNTADGKLV

-1471 FGIDVPGVLVYNK
+1471 FGVDVPGVLVYNK

-1495 AWTKKVIT
+1495 AWTKQVIT

-1594 YAEPVKVKKVDN
+1594 YAEPVKVTKFDN

-1621 DSNDNGVWDKADKRA
+1621 DSNDNGVWDKADKKA

-1646 LIDDGELKECVMT
+1646 LIDDGELKECVMV
-1659 ETSEGVYE
+1659 ETSKGVYE

-1676 GSKDFG
+1676 GSKEFG

-1693 TGYFFVKPDGT
+1693 SGYFFVKPDGT
-1704 FTTENTCEAFT
+1704 FTTENTFEAFT
-1715 IRAKDT
+1715 IRGKDT

-1730 KEFKFRN
+1730 KKFKLRN

-1742 YIHKVND
+1742 YVRKVND
-1749 KNEFLSGA
+1749 KGAFLSGA
-1757 EFTIYR
+1757 EFVIYK
-1763 DEDCKEIVGKLVEN
+1763 DEDCTVMVGKLVEN
-1777 TENQRYEYRGLGIGK
+1777 TKDQVYEYRGLGIGK

-1797 TIAPEYYIEDPNTYA
+1797 TVAPEYYIEDPNTYS
-1812 FEITTTAIH
+1812 FEITTKAIH
-1821 ATVDNI
+1821 VTVDNI
-1827 DWKPEDGI
+1827 DWKPELGI
-1835 RGEFLNFNP
+1835 RGNFLNFNP
-1844 IVKTTLTDTDTK
+1844 IVKTTLTDTETK
-1856 VHVVTLKKTITLV
+1856 GHIVALRKTITLV
-1869 DTVEYEGLIVG
+1869 DTVKFEGLTVG
-1880 KAYVMEGTLYDKATG
+1880 KTYIMEGTLYDKATG
-1895 KEILDAEG
+1895 KAILGPDG
-1903 KPVTNSVTF
+1903 NPITNSVPFKPET
-1912 IPKTANGTV
+1912 TDGTV
-1921 DVPFTIE
+1921 DVPFTVE
-1928 IELVTGKTLVAAEK
+1928 IELVTGKTLVAGEK

-1953 IHYDLNDIEQT
+1953 IHYDLNDAPQT

-1973 ATINGDKA
+1973 ATINGNKD
-1981 IYLGSKEVRNLT
+1981 IYLGSKEVRNIT
-1993 IVDKLSYK
+1993 ITDKIAYK
-2001 GLEPGRTYRAEAALY
+2001 GLEPGRTYRAEATLY
-2016 KTDGTQITRN
+2016 KKDGTQLMSN
-2026 GTPVIAMLEFTPK
+2026 GNPVISMLEFTPK

-2063 VFEKVYDALTGILI
+2063 VFEKVYDVETGILI

-2085 DGQTVTIHFRPST
+2085 DDQTVTIHFRPST

-2111 LLSLTTLVAS
+2111 LLSLSTLTAS
-2121 LFIRRKKKLAC
+2121 IFIRRKKKFAC